1 MLLFLSVSLFTFWV
15 YTHLTMHFIVLDN
28 VARCLSLVFNVIFT
42 YIFLG
47 RTTSL
52 LTCSTLLVV
61 MVGFVSGVQGEIGRP
76 IHTYTCVHYFCLSL
90 YSLCV
95 PNFNMKNS
103 SMPSYLSDDDIL
115 YVIMYV
121 CICCKGFRCSELLL
135 ECLPRYLSLWTR
147 SSPPRCCHWWTTTSR
162 SCSTTTIL
170 TPATSSSPSSS
181 SSKARWPLW
190 IHK

>member
-1 MLLFLSVSLFTFWV
+1 MLLFLSVSLFTFLM
-15 YTHLTMHFIVLDN
+15 YMHLTMHFIVLDN

-90 YSLCV
+90 YSLCI

-103 SMPSYLSDDDIL
+103 SVPSYLSDDDIL
-115 YVIMYV
+115 YVCMYV
-121 CICCKGFRCSELLL
+121 CAVRVFAARNFCWSARLVIRLSELDLHHQGAAIGGQRQVAHALL
-135 ECLPRYLSLWTR
+135 QQS
-147 SSPPRCCHWWTTTSR
+147 
-162 SCSTTTIL
+162 
-170 TPATSSSPSSS
+170 
-181 SSKARWPLW
+181 
-190 IHK
+190 